1 MSDEIDNIKM
11 RARRTPPSMLELCEY
26 YKKNRLWRLA
36 PKNIQMLKK
45 IKQEQQRQKSK
56 HD

>member
-26 YKKNRLWRLA
+26 YKKKQALTFGS
-36 PKNIQMLKK
+36 KNIQMLKK

>member
-1 MSDEIDNIKM
+1 MSDEIGNIKM

-26 YKKNRLWRLA
+26 YQNKHTLTFGSKEHLDVEEN
-36 PKNIQMLKK
+36 Q
-45 IKQEQQRQKSK
+45 QEQQRQKSK